1 MTRDNIIDQQSK
13 RAKEEALVRR
23 KKKKEQPLPKEIKGR
38 GGLEPTRYG
47 DWEVKGI
54 TSDF

>member
-1 MTRDNIIDQQSK
+1 MTRESIFEQQSK
-13 RAKEEALVRR
+13 RAREEALIRR
-23 KKKKEQPLPKEIKGR
+23 KKEKDKVLPREIKGR
-38 GGLEPTRYG
+38 GGLEPTRFG

>member
-1 MTRDNIIDQQSK
+1 MTRESIFDQQSK
-13 RAKEEALVRR
+13 RAREEALVRR
-23 KKKKEQPLPKEIKGR
+23 KKDKDKALPREIKGR